1 MTPAVTSL
9 NGRLALVTGGA
20 SGIGEAVC
28 RALASEGATVVIA
41 DRQLESARRVA
52 QSLPGEAEHHTVYAD
67 VSDSSSVE
75 QLFAD
80 IRSKF
85 SQPLSIVVNC
95 AGILLS
101 APLTDCSDELFD
113 DVIRVNLRGTF
124 LVNRGASRDMLR
136 SGIPLPEGGAA
147 IVNVASITANSG
159 WYHNCAY
166 AASKAG
172 VVALTKSAAQELA
185 AHGIRCNAVLPAM
198 TDTPMSASAGES
210 HKAMAVARIPLKRV
224 AQPWEVAEAVKFL
237 CSPTASSFITGTTL
251 EVTGGFGM

>member
-1 MTPAVTSL
+1 MAPAVTSL

-101 APLTDCSDELFD
+101 APITDCSDELFD
-113 DVIRVNLRGTF
+113 DVIRVNLR
-124 LVNRGASRDMLR
+124 
-136 SGIPLPEGGAA
+136 
-147 IVNVASITANSG
+147 
-159 WYHNCAY
+159 
-166 AASKAG
+166 AG

-224 AQPWEVAEAVKFL
+224 AQPWELPYFPTFADGLFTMVFPERFAAVTVVPDD
-237 CSPTASSFITGTTL
+237 S
-251 EVTGGFGM
+251 